1 MMKWRS
7 NWMSKFV
14 PEHEYD
20 MYSQMQPVFGYYV
33 DDDPKSATFGE
44 VLFGQIGERNA
55 YNDVLEFKDETD
67 ISYIKKQLLKVAQDS
82 DWNAELDE
90 ESAKELNEN
99 EKLDDEN
106 SVEGGSDVDKVNV
119 SNDVENQQNNEE
131 NQA

>member
-1 MMKWRS
+1 MAR
-7 NWMSKFV
+7 FE
-14 PEHEYD
+14 EHYDRYD
-20 MYSQMQPVFGYYV
+20 MYSQMAPVYGYYV

-67 ISYIKKQLLKVAQDS
+67 ISYIKKQLLKVANDS

-99 EKLDDEN
+99 EGD
-106 SVEGGSDVDKVNV
+106 SVESSPEGGDDDIQVD
-119 SNDVENQQNNEE
+119 SAVETAGEQEE
-131 NQA
+131 KRD

>member
-1 MMKWRS
+1 MT
-7 NWMSKFV
+7 KFV

-20 MYSQMQPVFGYYV
+20 MYSQMQPVYGYYV
-33 DDDPKSATFGE
+33 DDDPKSASFGE

-67 ISYIKKQLLKVAQDS
+67 ISYIKKQLLKAAKDS

-99 EKLDDEN
+99 EGVITELAP
-106 SVEGGSDVDKVNV
+106 EGGDNDIQVD
-119 SNDVENQQNNEE
+119 SAVETAGEQEE
-131 NQA
+131 KRD

>member
-1 MMKWRS
+1 
-7 NWMSKFV
+7 MSKFV

-20 MYSQMQPVFGYYV
+20 MYSQMQPVYGYYV

-67 ISYIKKQLLKVAQDS
+67 ISYIKNQLLKAAKDS

-90 ESAKELNEN
+90 ESVKELNEN
-99 EKLDDEN
+99 EGD
-106 SVEGGSDVDKVNV
+106 SVESSPEGGDDDIQVD
-119 SNDVENQQNNEE
+119 SAVEIAGEQEE
-131 NQA
+131 KRD

>member
-1 MMKWRS
+1 MT
-7 NWMSKFV
+7 KFV

-20 MYSQMQPVFGYYV
+20 MYSQMQPVYGYYV
-33 DDDPKSATFGE
+33 DDDPKSATFGD

-67 ISYIKKQLLKVAQDS
+67 ISYIKKQLLKAAKDS

-99 EKLDDEN
+99 EGDFVK
-106 SVEGGSDVDKVNV
+106 STSEGGDDDIQVDSATEVAG
-119 SNDVENQQNNEE
+119 EQEE
-131 NQA
+131 KRD

>member
-1 MMKWRS
+1 
-7 NWMSKFV
+7 MSKFV

-33 DDDPKSATFGE
+33 DDDPKSVTFGE

-67 ISYIKKQLLKVAQDS
+67 ISYIKKQLLKVAQAE

-90 ESAKELNEN
+90 EFAKELNEN
-99 EKLDDEN
+99 EGD
-106 SVEGGSDVDKVNV
+106 SVESAPKGGDDVVQTDFAA
-119 SNDVENQQNNEE
+119 ETAGEQEE
-131 NQA
+131 KRD

>member
-1 MMKWRS
+1 
-7 NWMSKFV
+7 MSKFV
-14 PEHEYD
+14 SEHEYD

-55 YNDVLEFKDETD
+55 YADVLEFKDETD
-67 ISYIKKQLLKVAQDS
+67 ISYIKKQLLKVAKDS

-99 EKLDDEN
+99 EGD
-106 SVEGGSDVDKVNV
+106 SVESSPEGGDDDIQVD
-119 SNDVENQQNNEE
+119 SAAETAGEQEE
-131 NQA
+131 KRD